1 MAPLAGGEGG
11 RFQARRQV
19 ATEHQ
24 ESENGSDG
32 STWKPSTPA
41 VFVGRFLPYKV
52 SDLLSLYGW
61 PIHVSGA
68 KTGRQETP
76 GQTPIVMTS
85 AGGEATDL
93 IQVLLVSKQPV
104 VGLRTRRVLDALGQ
118 TQFLAPELE
127 QMGQPLGIF
136 GQLTARRSR
145 QCADVA
151 VDECL
156 TDI

>member
-1 MAPLAGGEGG
+1 MAPLAWGESG
-11 RFQARRQV
+11 RFQARRPF

-24 ESENGSDG
+24 EAENGSDG

-52 SDLLSLYGW
+52 SDLLSLQGW
-61 PIHVSGA
+61 PIHMSGP

-76 GQTPIVMTS
+76 SQTPIVMTS

-118 TQFLAPELE
+118 TLFLAPELE

-136 GQLTARRSR
+136 GQLTGRRSR
-145 QCADVA
+145 QSAAVA
-151 VDECL
+151 LGCL
-156 TDI
+156 KVAA